1 MNRFAR
7 TAYWTAPS
15 LFCLVLY
22 WLGLKTW
29 FHQDDF
35 AWLNLSLHV
44 HNWRDLVEALLVPR
58 SFGTIRPLSERGFFL
73 AFYSIFGL
81 NALPFHIAIF
91 ATQFAN
97 LVLVCSI
104 VRRLSGSRLAGFLAP
119 VFWAANSVLAVPLS
133 WTSAYNQV
141 LCAFFL
147 LLSLHLLM
155 RYAETGKRSYWI
167 GQWFSFLAGF
177 GVLEVNVVYPV
188 LAASYAFLFARRHF
202 LKTLWLFLPSVAY
215 GVLHLR
221 LAPKPSSGVY
231 ALHVDASILTALK
244 SYWTM
249 ALGPSRIGIIW
260 RNVEWLEAAG
270 TALLTVLLLGFLAWS
285 LWKRRWGVAFPLV
298 WFLAVIGP
306 FLPFSAHVSDYY
318 LTASVAGL
326 AMLGAWGFGRGFH
339 AGWTWRIAAIAGVA
353 VYLAASLPLARRA
366 VEWRYERGF
375 TARNLVRGIARA
387 AELHPG
393 KVILL
398 TGVDTDLF
406 WAGVFDKP
414 YRLLGL
420 SDVYLAPGAEGN
432 IEEHPELGSV
442 SDFVLPPGPALAAL
456 DRNRAVVYAAGESRL
471 RNVTGAYRAVA
482 RMNWPSPGTPR
493 RVDAGNPLFESQLGP
508 SWYPLE
514 GDYRW
519 MPKQATLRLGGPAGA
534 DQKLHVLGFCP
545 DRQLEAGP
553 LTLTI
558 SADGEMLPPAVID
571 AAGAF
576 ERSFPLPQQLTG
588 KEQIEITLEVSR
600 TFVAPPET
608 RSLGL
613 VFGTFAIR

>member
-1 MNRFAR
+1 MNRVAR
-7 TAYWTAPS
+7 TAYWTTPS
-15 LFCLVLY
+15 LFCLALY

-44 HNWRDLVEALLVPR
+44 HNWRDLVEALFTPR

-81 NALPFHIAIF
+81 NALPFHIAVF

-97 LVLVCSI
+97 LVLVSSI
-104 VRRLSGSRLAGFLAP
+104 VIRLTGSRLAGFLAP
-119 VFWAANSVLAVPLS
+119 VFWTANGVLAVALS

-155 RYAETGKRSYWI
+155 RYAETGKRGYWI
-167 GQWFSFLAGF
+167 GQWISFLTGF

-188 LAASYAFLFARRHF
+188 LAASYALLFARRHF
-202 LKTLWLFLPSVAY
+202 RKTLWLFLPSVVY
-215 GVLHLR
+215 GVAHLR

-231 ALHVDASILTALK
+231 ALHLDTSILTALK

-260 RNVEWLEAAG
+260 ANVEWMAVAG
-270 TALLTVLLLGFLAWS
+270 TALLTVLLLGFVAWS
-285 LWKRRWGVAFPLV
+285 VWKKRWGVAFPLL
-298 WFLAVIGP
+298 WFLAVMGP
-306 FLPFSAHVSDYY
+306 FLPFSAHVSEYY

-326 AMLGAWGFGRGFH
+326 AMLGAWAFARGFH
-339 AGWTWRIAAIAGVA
+339 AGWSWRFVALIGAA
-353 VYLAASLPLARRA
+353 VYLAASLPLAHRT
-366 VEWRYERGF
+366 VEWHYERGL

-387 AELHPG
+387 AQLHPG

-406 WAGVFDKP
+406 WAGIVDKP
-414 YRLLGL
+414 FRLLGL
-420 SDVYLAPGAEGN
+420 KDVYLAPGAEGN
-432 IEEHPELGSV
+432 IGEYPELGNV
-442 SDFVLPPGPALAAL
+442 SDYVLPSGPALAAL
-456 DRNRAVVYAAGESRL
+456 DQNRAVVYAAGGSRL
-471 RNVTGAYRAVA
+471 RNVTGVYRALA
-482 RMNWPSPGTPR
+482 RSKWPSPGTPR
-493 RVDAGNPLFESQLGP
+493 RVDAGNPLFQKQLGP

-514 GDYRW
+514 RDYRW
-519 MPKQATLRLGGPAGA
+519 MPKQATVRLGGPAAG
-534 DQKLHVLGFCP
+534 QKLYIAGFCP
-545 DRQLEAGP
+545 DGQLKAGP
-553 LTLTI
+553 LTLTV
-558 SADGEMLPPAVID
+558 SVEGQALPPAVID
-571 AAGAF
+571 TAGAF
-576 ERSFPLPQQLTG
+576 ERSFPLPQAVTG
-588 KEQIEITLEVSR
+588 TEDIAIALEVDR
-600 TFVAPPET
+600 TFIAPPET
-608 RSLGL
+608 RPLGL